1 MAKTGAAIKTRM
13 KDLFEAPP
21 AMIETCDCVAAELEE
36 TGLATLTKVEAEV
49 AVVALETGATET
61 GVAAGPFPVAAVT
74 EAEVELVE
82 EVATGPF
89 PLGAAATVPVVL
101 AVPVV
106 PAVPVDP
113 TTAAVAGPV
122 EELIVTVRITVEP
135 LTIEVTTELTGVP
148 ATEPEI
154 PAAVEEVATLE

>member
-61 GVAAGPFPVAAVT
+61 GVAAVT

-135 LTIEVTTELTGVP
+135 FTIEVTTELTGVP